1 MRLADPI
8 SLKLSKPTL
17 RILKQQAKA
26 QDMSLN
32 KLLRDMIE
40 RGMPESDRNRTT

>member
-17 RILKQQAKA
+17 RILKQHAKD
-26 QDMSLN
+26 QDKSLN
-32 KLLRDMIE
+32 KLIRELI
-40 RGMPESDRNRTT
+40 DRIMKDEAK